1 MNEVKIMVEEGV
13 DDIILRYQKKFGIED
28 GGVDPLMALE
38 LDEIEGQLI
47 SWIERAFPRL
57 AS

>member
-1 MNEVKIMVEEGV
+1 MEELRTIV
-13 DDIILRYQKKFGIED
+13 DEGINDIILRYQKKFGIED

-38 LDEIEGQLI
+38 LDGIEGKLVN
-47 SWIERAFPRL
+47 WIERAFPV